1 MSKIDTRQSS
11 SKSQV
16 ARAKNA
22 GQACP
27 AFVSPRLLVVVL
39 LGLIGIVVLLRRRI
53 LLPIGIVV
61 LLRRRILLLIGI
73 AVGVRNPIAILIVR
87 AFGAGLLRSG
97 LSISV
102 TRLSCVAGRVCVAW
116 IVDVAGVRIVV
127 AGTVGVPVRSTEA
140 QVDPTPGV
148 SAIAGP
154 PIVTGRHVAAAV
166 IAITRVSA
174 STGIRSATR
183 VCAGACEA
191 ASAGVITAPRIAARA
206 GASASA

>member
-1 MSKIDTRQSS
+1 MTHAKAAAKVRLQEQRTPGRH
-11 SKSQV
+11 
-16 ARAKNA
+16 ARRSF
-22 GQACP
+22 P
-27 AFVSPRLLVVVL
+27 PRLLVVVL

-102 TRLSCVAGRVCVAW
+102 ARLSCVAGRVCVAW

-154 PIVTGRHVAAAV
+154 PIVTGCDVAAAV
-166 IAITRVSA
+166 VAITRVSA

-191 ASAGVITAPRIAARA
+191 ASSGVIAAPRIAARA
-206 GASASA
+206 GTSATT